1 LWNYVR
7 KPVPPCPLCGRAMN
21 RISQRKYRCNSCYLE
36 ATYRRGTRDHVLIWA
51 VTDDADDWV
60 HNSGVGLS
68 VGKRRIFLR
77 EVVV

>member
-1 LWNYVR
+1 
-7 KPVPPCPLCGRAMN
+7 M
-21 RISQRKYRCNSCYLE
+21 
-36 ATYRRGTRDHVLIWA
+36 LIWA
-51 VTDDADDWV
+51 VTDGADDWV

>member
-1 LWNYVR
+1 
-7 KPVPPCPLCGRAMN
+7 
-21 RISQRKYRCNSCYLE
+21 
-36 ATYRRGTRDHVLIWA
+36 VLIWA